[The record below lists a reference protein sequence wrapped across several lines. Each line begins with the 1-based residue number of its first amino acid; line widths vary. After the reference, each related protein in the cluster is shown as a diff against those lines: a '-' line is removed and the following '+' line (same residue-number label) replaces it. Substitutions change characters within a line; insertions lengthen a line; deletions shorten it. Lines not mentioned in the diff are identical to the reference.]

1 MILFEMIKKENSMIC
16 LVVLE
21 LQHDDEIHF
30 DEELHILVLDFEDLK
45 IFFDE
50 CDDNLA
56 ILDDEL
62 ALIWKIYFDRHDDFE
77 DSKVLEQNLK
87 NKNQ

>member
-1 MILFEMIKKENSMIC
+1 
-16 LVVLE
+16 
-21 LQHDDEIHF
+21 
-30 DEELHILVLDFEDLK
+30 VLDFEDLK